1 MNTIR
6 NILIYCLA
14 IVSALS
20 CIKDGKVG
28 DMSSYAITFAPETPQ
43 TKAFI
48 DGSFP
53 TGSKMVV
60 FDYMTKLDGTDGWY
74 YIDQASIEGSGSGN
88 VWDYSENSEYLW
100 IYDTSHNFF
109 GWLTSD
115 GTSVSD
121 DDPPVVVSWDDINGI
136 LSVHKKKFE
145 VNTVQ
150 YDFLYSDVV
159 KRDFTRERPDNG
171 TVDLTM
177 NHLFSAFKFKV
188 QNKRSS
194 VDVRINSIVLNG
206 IYTTKSATIDFDG
219 NDVSPF
225 PDTPVVQYA
234 DKAKENITKTLN
246 TTLAKSTGVIENV
259 FSTGENYF
267 MVWAQTADELKDA
280 TIDIT
285 YTIGSTTTTSTIAL
299 NSLGHD
305 SWEGGKRYAHTLTF
319 TEKELLLTCTV
330 KDWEQET
337 DEMDFTDVVVV
348 DQDNALEWTPNTY
361 YSINDST
368 GEVVID
374 NSGEV
379 WAEAKF
385 TILSPKGAVWN
396 ASLIQSEGLIAAF
409 EFSSDPEYDATGEVG
424 VEGKIRLRATRT
436 ELPSPTHTATLRITV
451 QTADGRTIVVKELI
465 PGKPYNEYKIVRNRN

>member
-20 CIKDGKVG
+20 CIKDGKIG

-53 TGSKMVV
+53 TGSQMVV
-60 FDYMTKLDGTDGWY
+60 FDYMTKLDGSDGWY
-74 YIDQASIEGSGSGN
+74 YIDQVSIEGSGSGN

-115 GTSVSD
+115 GTTDSAVTWNSETG
-121 DDPPVVVSWDDINGI
+121 V
-136 LSVHKKKFE
+136 LSVPKKKFE
-145 VNTVQ
+145 VNSVQ

-188 QNKRSS
+188 QNKRTSE
-194 VDVRINSIVLNG
+194 DIRIYSITLNG

-219 NDVSPF
+219 NGVSPF

-234 DKAKENITKTLN
+234 DEATESIAKTLN
-246 TTLAKSTGVIENV
+246 TTLVKSTGVIENV
-259 FSTGENYF
+259 FSTGEDYF
-267 MVWAQTADELKDA
+267 MVWPQTADEFDDASIEIKFSLGGGEEQTKTFALKDLGQSEWLPGHRYSYN
-280 TIDIT
+280 IT
-285 YTIGSTTTTSTIAL
+285 FS
-299 NSLGHD
+299 
-305 SWEGGKRYAHTLTF
+305 
-319 TEKELLLTCTV
+319 EKEIVLTCTV
-330 KDWEQET
+330 QDWYVKTENIE
-337 DEMDFTDVVVV
+337 FS
-348 DQDNALEWTPNTY
+348 DQVTVYKALEWDENSVE
-361 YSINDST
+361 SIDET
-368 GEVVID
+368 KGEVVLYTDDDI
-374 NSGEV
+374 V
-379 WAEAKF
+379 AEAYF
-385 TILSPKGAVWN
+385 QINSPQGATWT
-396 ASLIQSEGLIAAF
+396 ASLI
-409 EFSSDPEYDATGEVG
+409 P
-424 VEGKIRLRATRT
+424 VEGHQDAFTLVEGAEPRLVGTLSKIKIKVNNQAPIAPKHVCILRV
-436 ELPSPTHTATLRITV
+436 TV
-451 QTADGRTIVVKELI
+451 QTADGRTIVVKNLVSED
-465 PGKPYNEYKIVRNRN
+465 KPYEEFRIIQNLING

>member
-115 GTSVSD
+115 GTTTSN
-121 DDPPVVVSWDDINGI
+121 VSWNAENGV
-136 LSVHKKKFE
+136 LSVPKKKFE
-145 VNTVQ
+145 ATSTQ
-150 YDFLYSDVV
+150 YDFLYSDVI
-159 KRDFTRERPDNG
+159 KRSYTRERPDNRS
-171 TVDLTM
+171 VDLTM
-177 NHLFSAFKFKV
+177 NHLYSAFKFKV
-188 QNKRSS
+188 QNKRTSE
-194 VDVRINSIVLNG
+194 DIRINSITLNG

-219 NDVSPF
+219 NGVSPF

-234 DKAKENITKTLN
+234 DKATESIAKTLN
-246 TTLAKSTGVIENV
+246 TTLVKSTGVIENV
-259 FSTGENYF
+259 FSTGEDYF
-267 MVWAQTADELKDA
+267 MVWPQTADEFDDASIEIKFSLGGGEEQTKTFALKDLGQSEWLPGHRYSYN
-280 TIDIT
+280 IT
-285 YTIGSTTTTSTIAL
+285 FS
-299 NSLGHD
+299 
-305 SWEGGKRYAHTLTF
+305 
-319 TEKELLLTCTV
+319 EKEIVLTCTV
-330 KDWEQET
+330 QDWYVKTENIE
-337 DEMDFTDVVVV
+337 FS
-348 DQDNALEWTPNTY
+348 DQVTVYKALEWDENSVE
-361 YSINDST
+361 SIDET
-368 GEVVID
+368 KGEVVLYTD
-374 NSGEV
+374 DDMV
-379 WAEAKF
+379 AEAYF
-385 TILSPKGAVWN
+385 QINSPQGATWT
-396 ASLIQSEGLIAAF
+396 ASLI
-409 EFSSDPEYDATGEVG
+409 P
-424 VEGKIRLRATRT
+424 VEGHQDAFTLVEGAEPRLVGTLSKIKIKVNNQAPIAPKHVCILRV
-436 ELPSPTHTATLRITV
+436 TV
-451 QTADGRTIVVKELI
+451 QTADGRTIVVKNLVSED
-465 PGKPYNEYKIVRNRN
+465 KPYEEFRIIQNLING

>member
-115 GTSVSD
+115 GTSASD
-121 DDPPVVVSWDDINGI
+121 VTWNDETGI
-136 LSVHKKKFE
+136 LYVPKKKFE
-145 VNTVQ
+145 VNSVQ
-150 YDFLYSDVV
+150 YDFLYSNVV
-159 KRDFTRERPDNG
+159 KRDFTRERPDNR

-177 NHLFSAFKFKV
+177 NHLYSAFKFKV
-188 QNKRSS
+188 QNKRTSE
-194 VDVRINSIVLNG
+194 DIKINSITLNG

-219 NDVSPF
+219 NGVSPF

-234 DKAKENITKTLN
+234 DKATESIAKTLN
-246 TTLAKSTGVIENV
+246 TTLVKSTGVIENV

-267 MVWAQTADELKDA
+267 MVWAQTADEFDDASIEIKFSLGGGEEQTKTFALKDLGQSEWLPGHRYSYN
-280 TIDIT
+280 IT
-285 YTIGSTTTTSTIAL
+285 FS
-299 NSLGHD
+299 
-305 SWEGGKRYAHTLTF
+305 
-319 TEKELLLTCTV
+319 EKEIVLTCTV
-330 KDWEQET
+330 QDWYVKTENIE
-337 DEMDFTDVVVV
+337 FS
-348 DQDNALEWTPNTY
+348 DQVIVYKALEWDENSVE
-361 YSINDST
+361 SIDET
-368 GEVVID
+368 KGEVVLYTD
-374 NSGEV
+374 DDMV
-379 WAEAKF
+379 AEAYF
-385 TILSPKGAVWN
+385 QINSPQGATWT
-396 ASLIQSEGLIAAF
+396 ASLI
-409 EFSSDPEYDATGEVG
+409 P
-424 VEGKIRLRATRT
+424 VEGHQDAFTLVEGAEPRLVGTLSKIKIKVNNQAPIAPKHVCILRV
-436 ELPSPTHTATLRITV
+436 TV
-451 QTADGRTIVVKELI
+451 QTADGRTIVVKNLVSKD
-465 PGKPYNEYKIVRNRN
+465 KPYEEFRIIQNLING

>member
-115 GTSVSD
+115 GTTTSN
-121 DDPPVVVSWDDINGI
+121 VSWNAENGV
-136 LSVHKKKFE
+136 LSVPKKKFE
-145 VNTVQ
+145 ATSTQ
-150 YDFLYSDVV
+150 YDFLYSDVI
-159 KRDFTRERPDNG
+159 KRSYTRERPDNRS
-171 TVDLTM
+171 VDLTM
-177 NHLFSAFKFKV
+177 NHLFTAFKFKV

-194 VDVRINSIVLNG
+194 VDVKINSITLKG

-219 NDVSPF
+219 DGTSQF
-225 PDTPVVQYA
+225 PDSPVVQYA
-234 DKAKENITKTLN
+234 DNAKEDIQKTLN

-259 FSTGENYF
+259 FSTGDDYF
-267 MVWAQTADELKDA
+267 MVWAQAAGELNNA
-280 TIDIT
+280 SLDIN
-285 YTIGSTTTTSTIAL
+285 YTIGGTTTTANIKL
-299 NSLGHD
+299 NSLGHE

-374 NSGEV
+374 NKGDV
-379 WAEAKF
+379 WAEATF

-451 QTADGRTIVVKELI
+451 QTADGRTIVVKDLI

>member
-88 VWDYSENSEYLW
+88 VWDYSKNSEYLW

-115 GTSVSD
+115 GTSASD
-121 DDPPVVVSWDDINGI
+121 VTWNDETGI
-136 LSVHKKKFE
+136 LYVPKKKFE
-145 VNTVQ
+145 VNSVQ

-159 KRDFTRERPDNG
+159 KRDFTRERPDDS
-171 TVDLTM
+171 TVDLKM
-177 NHLFSAFKFKV
+177 NHLYSAFKFKV

-194 VDVRINSIVLNG
+194 VDIKINSISLNG
-206 IYTTKSATIDFDG
+206 IYTTKSATIDFYD
-219 NDVSPF
+219 NATSQF
-225 PDTPVVQYA
+225 PDSPVVQYA
-234 DKAKENITKTLN
+234 DKAKENITKSLN
-246 TTLAKSTGVIENV
+246 TTLNRSTGVIENV
-259 FSTGENYF
+259 FSADENYF
-267 MVWAQTADELKDA
+267 MVWAQNADELKDA
-280 TIDIT
+280 ALVIN

-299 NSLGHD
+299 NSLGHE
-305 SWEGGKRYAHTLTF
+305 SWDGGKRYAHTLTF
-319 TEKELLLTCTV
+319 TEKELVLTCTV

-348 DQDNALEWTPNTY
+348 EQGGALKWTTNTY
-361 YSINDST
+361 HSINDST
-368 GEVVID
+368 GEVVIVNGGD
-374 NSGEV
+374 V

-385 TILSPKGAVWN
+385 TILSPNGAVWN

-409 EFSSDPEYDATGEVG
+409 EFSSEPEYDATGEVG
-424 VEGKIRLRATRT
+424 VEGTIRLRATKT
-436 ELPSPTHTATLRITV
+436 ELPSPTHMATLRITV
-451 QTADGRTIVVKELI
+451 QTADGRTIVVKDLI
-465 PGKPYNEYKIVRNRN
+465 PGKPYNEYTIIRNRN